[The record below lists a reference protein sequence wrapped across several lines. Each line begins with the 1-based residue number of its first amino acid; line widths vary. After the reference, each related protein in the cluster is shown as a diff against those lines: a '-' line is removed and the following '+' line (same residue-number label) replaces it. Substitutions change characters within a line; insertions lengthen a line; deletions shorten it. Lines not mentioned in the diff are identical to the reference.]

1 MSNLGNMAAPFL
13 VTLSDDAG
21 VKGVFIG
28 GFVCIA
34 GGLSMFFV
42 KETKKK
48 DAPENPL
55 LENKDAEEEQIE
67 EDKKYGK
74 TISL

>member
-1 MSNLGNMAAPFL
+1 MGAPFL
-13 VTLSDDAG
+13 VTLSQEIR

-34 GGLSMFFV
+34 GGLSMSFV

-48 DAPENPL
+48 PGPENPL
-55 LENKDAEEEQIE
+55 LNGEDEET
-67 EDKKYGK
+67 DKRIDK
-74 TISL
+74 TISLSEDET

>member
-13 VTLSDDAG
+13 VTLADDGG

-55 LENKDAEEEQIE
+55 LLNKEVEEEEI
-67 EDKKYGK
+67 
-74 TISL
+74 

>member
-13 VTLSDDAG
+13 VTVSDDLG
-21 VKGVFIG
+21 VKAIFIG

-34 GGLSMFFV
+34 GGLSMSFV

-48 DAPENPL
+48 
-55 LENKDAEEEQIE
+55 
-67 EDKKYGK
+67 
-74 TISL
+74 